1 LTAPGPSQENADM
14 EVTRNTG
21 DSPRTSELA
30 RKIAQ
35 NPTTCIGC
43 PGCKGLC
50 QVLIDAL
57 TVPDTVLKRAA

>member
-1 LTAPGPSQENADM
+1 M